1 MYMGTPAGGAGI
13 HGVLEMGCSVI
24 ALCFDEH
31 HKRCLRDHLVQRA
44 VEAMLSC
51 TTNVFTN
58 ECLVARAKEMHI
70 TQDIEKPPK
79 KRRT

>member
-1 MYMGTPAGGAGI
+1 MGTPAWGAGI
-13 HGVLEMGCSVI
+13 HGCIELGCSVI

-31 HKRCLRDHLVQRA
+31 LKTRLGPFLVQRA

-70 TQDIEKPPK
+70 TKDIEKPPK